1 MGWSPLTEN
10 VYGDAF
16 LVPTSRSRRRFS
28 KNSELVR
35 KDLTIFRHD
44 RVFYIL
50 IKEVGQSIIDG
61 I

>member
-1 MGWSPLTEN
+1 MGWSPLTDN

-16 LVPTSRSRRRFS
+16 LVPTSQSRRRFG

-35 KDLTIFRHD
+35 KDLTIFRHG

-50 IKEVGQSIIDG
+50 IREVGQSIIDG